1 MTDTNSKLHIEKSYS
16 GCGMD
21 TFLITGLSVEETDRI
36 LNAADEG
43 KDRRDV
49 LAEIL
54 DAHPN
59 DYRGGEKIGT
69 AWRCGYGIYSIRH
82 FGGHLIVEVGN
93 SCD

>member
-1 MTDTNSKLHIEKSYS
+1 MAEKLHIEKSYS
-16 GCGMD
+16 GCGID
-21 TFLITGLSVEETDRI
+21 TFLITGLSVAETNKI

-43 KDRRDV
+43 KERRDV

-59 DYRGGEKIGT
+59 DYRNGNLGT
-69 AWRCGYGIYSIRH
+69 CWRCGYGIYSIRH

>member
-1 MTDTNSKLHIEKSYS
+1 MADNTTLHIEKSYS

-21 TFLITGLSVEETDRI
+21 TFLITGLSVAETDRI
-36 LNAADEG
+36 LNAAEEG

-54 DAHPN
+54 DAHEN